1 MVAQIKEVVKGSIAE
16 EIGIE
21 AGDEILSIDGFEIK
35 DIIDYRFYSHDN
47 CIQIELRKADQE
59 LWSLEI
65 EKDYDEEMGI
75 VFDDLIFD
83 KMKVCKNRCIFCFV
97 DQLPVKMRK
106 TLYVK
111 DDDYRYSFLLG
122 NFITLTNL
130 QEQDW
135 QKICSMRLSPLY
147 ISVHCTQPELRAEI
161 LNNPKACTIKD
172 DLARLKN
179 AGIEIHTQIVL
190 CPGINDG
197 IILEES
203 IEELAKYFPSVLSV
217 GIVPVGLTG
226 HRQKLSEL
234 RAFTPEEASNIIRQG
249 EEYQQRFRPLFRRGF
264 VYLADEFYIKAG
276 EQLPDAEYY
285 DDYCQIE
292 NGIGLARIFWDEF
305 SSLEAALPRQ
315 TEPRE
320 VNLLTG
326 LSAVKILEKI
336 VARLNLIEGLTV
348 NLLAVANNFFG
359 GDVSVTGLLT
369 GSDIIAALGKK
380 YNGKIVIIPEV
391 VLKEGHEILLDNVS
405 IKEIAEHSGAKIITV
420 DGSASSL
427 VEAVID
433 GGK

>member
-1 MVAQIKEVVKGSIAE
+1 
-16 EIGIE
+16 
-21 AGDEILSIDGFEIK
+21 
-35 DIIDYRFYSHDN
+35 
-47 CIQIELRKADQE
+47 AD
-59 LWSLEI
+59 
-65 EKDYDEEMGI
+65 
-75 VFDDLIFD
+75 
-83 KMKVCKNRCIFCFV
+83 
-97 DQLPVKMRK
+97 
-106 TLYVK
+106 
-111 DDDYRYSFLLG
+111 
-122 NFITLTNL
+122 
-130 QEQDW
+130 
-135 QKICSMRLSPLY
+135 
-147 ISVHCTQPELRAEI
+147 I

-179 AGIEIHTQIVL
+179 AGIGIHTQIVL